1 MVALLD
7 YPVKHI
13 DGNLIFSHDGSVT
26 AYYRLAGFNYEFL
39 DHEDKFIPF
48 HSQLAFLFNN
58 RYDLHFI
65 SEPFPTNIDLIL
77 ADTIASIQRKN
88 YPLKEAGLQ
97 YFEYLSTYFEEQ
109 KMTQETSEYIQYI
122 GVQLDPT
129 KNKYRDG
136 NIGVTLF
143 QSLKELWN
151 GLNAQVNRSVG
162 LTSQDLLQAD
172 INAWHDQADLL
183 KEQLQSG
190 FLCKV
195 EKARTAECLYLL
207 EKEFSVTSSNADIQS
222 REEFRSGEVVEGTEI
237 VDGQEITYQTVRTNP
252 RDFLELQGTNIE
264 EHTATSLKLT
274 KLDAA
279 DNENTYFTKYL
290 VVHSMDSEMSFPHN
304 EWFYLLQSRLP
315 FPVSTSIRAY
325 HQTNERIVKRLSNK
339 RLEFIDQKQE
349 AYKAGADTDLALHQS
364 EQGAIQAEAY
374 FQKSGQPAY
383 ACSIIFKVGATS
395 QKEVNVRAEQL
406 KQELLKYGMKIVAP
420 FGEQIALAMEKL
432 LGSRQINTDYKI
444 EVESGVLAA
453 MMFGATTSVGDNRG
467 FYIGYTDRLRRPV
480 FIQPDL
486 AAKAYNI
493 GNLEDSISAIV
504 AGATGKGKSYFMN
517 LYTTLSVLTGSQALI
532 VDPKGD
538 RKHWESLPLID
549 KTFISKWTLGSDLAD
564 RGCLD
569 PFRTADSIENAKA
582 TAKDILAYLVDVDL
596 RDTEYQMLAL
606 AVEAVASQE
615 DPCIGAVLTYLEGMH
630 EAEQYKM
637 SNKKQQA
644 IETLV
649 DIFQALKNEKL
660 ASLLFGEVGQDF
672 KVLKVDKPMQILMV
686 EHLNLPDSDQTQS
699 RKLLPSQKLSEAIM
713 ISITAFTQQY
723 MFNQDRSI
731 HKIILQDEA
740 SSIDANPSG
749 RRMMDFII
757 RKGRYYNTTLL
768 KGSQNATDHGN
779 DVANVGMKFSFGLRK
794 SEEAKEMLKFLNLPE
809 TDTNVQKLRTLEKGH
824 CLFQDIYGR
833 TTTIYI
839 DPVFVEFE
847 RAFDSSTASEEER
860 LREQNK

>member
-1 MVALLD
+1 MVAILD

-13 DGNLIFSHDGSVT
+13 DGNLIFGADGTVT

-39 DHEDKFIPF
+39 DDEDKFIPF
-48 HSQLAFLFNN
+48 HSQLAYLFNN

-65 SEPFPTNIDLIL
+65 SEPFPTNIDTIL
-77 ADTIASIQRKN
+77 ADTIASMKRKD
-88 YPLKEAGLQ
+88 YPLKGAGLQ
-97 YFEYLSTYFEEQ
+97 YFDYLRVYFDEQ
-109 KMTQETSEYIQYI
+109 KLKKETSEYIQYI
-122 GVQLDPT
+122 GVQLDPS

-136 NIGVTLF
+136 NIGVTVF
-143 QSLKELWN
+143 QSLKELWK
-151 GLNAQVNRSVG
+151 GLSVSVNKAAGVASNE
-162 LTSQDLLQAD
+162 LLQAE

-183 KEQLQSG
+183 KEQLQAG

-195 EKARTAECLYLL
+195 EKAGTAECVYLL
-207 EKEFSVTSSNADIQS
+207 EKEFSVTSSNAEVTS
-222 REEFRSGEVVEGTEI
+222 REEFRSGEVVEGYEELN
-237 VDGQEITYQTVRTNP
+237 GESITYQKVRTNP

-264 EHTATSLKLT
+264 EYTATSLKLT
-274 KLDAA
+274 KLDTS
-279 DNENTYFTKYL
+279 DEEQTYFTKYL
-290 VVHSMDSEMSFPHN
+290 VVHAMDNEMSFPHN
-304 EWFYLLQSRLP
+304 EWLYLLQSRLG

-325 HQTNERIVKRLSNK
+325 HQSNERIVKRLSNK

-374 FQKSGQPAY
+374 FQKTGQPAY
-383 ACSIIFKVGATS
+383 ACSIIFKVGAGN
-395 QKEVNVRAEQL
+395 QKDLSLRAEQL
-406 KQELLKYGMKIVAP
+406 KQELLKYGMKVVSP
-420 FGEQIALAMEKL
+420 FGEQMALAMEKL

-444 EVESGVLAA
+444 EAESGVLAA

-467 FYIGYTDRLRRPV
+467 FYIGFTDRLKRPV

-538 RKHWESLPLID
+538 RKHWDSLPLID
-549 KTFISKWTLGSDLAD
+549 KEYISKWTLGSELSDK
-564 RGCLD
+564 GCLD
-569 PFRTADSIENAKA
+569 PFRTSDSIENAKA
-582 TAKDILAYLVDVDL
+582 TAKDILAYLVGVDL

-606 AVEAVASQE
+606 AVEAVATEE
-615 DPCIGAVLTYLEGMH
+615 DPCIGAVITHLEGMLEDS
-630 EAEQYKM
+630 EAKM
-637 SNKKQQA
+637 SEKKQQA
-644 IETLV
+644 IESLV
-649 DIFQALKNEKL
+649 DIFHSLRNEKL
-660 ASLLFGEVGQDF
+660 ASLLFGEVGQDY

-686 EHLNLPDSDQTQS
+686 EHLNLPDTDQTQS
-699 RKLLPSQKLSEAIM
+699 GKLLPSQKLSEAIM

-723 MFNQDRSI
+723 MFRQDRGI

-794 SEEAKEMLKFLNLPE
+794 SEEAREMLKFLNLPE
-809 TDTNVQKLRTLEKGH
+809 TESNVQRLRTLEKGH

-860 LREQNK
+860 QYEQSK

>member
-1 MVALLD
+1 MERRVL
-7 YPVKHI
+7 
-13 DGNLIFSHDGSVT
+13 GNSH
-26 AYYRLAGFNYEFL
+26 ARC
-39 DHEDKFIPF
+39 
-48 HSQLAFLFNN
+48 
-58 RYDLHFI
+58 
-65 SEPFPTNIDLIL
+65 
-77 ADTIASIQRKN
+77 
-88 YPLKEAGLQ
+88 EAGEKL
-97 YFEYLSTYFEEQ
+97 EI
-109 KMTQETSEYIQYI
+109 TS
-122 GVQLDPT
+122 
-129 KNKYRDG
+129 
-136 NIGVTLF
+136 
-143 QSLKELWN
+143 
-151 GLNAQVNRSVG
+151 
-162 LTSQDLLQAD
+162 
-172 INAWHDQADLL
+172 
-183 KEQLQSG
+183 
-190 FLCKV
+190 KV
-195 EKARTAECLYLL
+195 YLL
-207 EKEFSVTSSNADIQS
+207 
-222 REEFRSGEVVEGTEI
+222 
-237 VDGQEITYQTVRTNP
+237 
-252 RDFLELQGTNIE
+252 
-264 EHTATSLKLT
+264 
-274 KLDAA
+274 
-279 DNENTYFTKYL
+279 
-290 VVHSMDSEMSFPHN
+290 
-304 EWFYLLQSRLP
+304 
-315 FPVSTSIRAY
+315 
-325 HQTNERIVKRLSNK
+325 
-339 RLEFIDQKQE
+339 
-349 AYKAGADTDLALHQS
+349 
-364 EQGAIQAEAY
+364 
-374 FQKSGQPAY
+374 
-383 ACSIIFKVGATS
+383 
-395 QKEVNVRAEQL
+395 
-406 KQELLKYGMKIVAP
+406 
-420 FGEQIALAMEKL
+420 
-432 LGSRQINTDYKI
+432 
-444 EVESGVLAA
+444 
-453 MMFGATTSVGDNRG
+453 
-467 FYIGYTDRLRRPV
+467 
-480 FIQPDL
+480 
-486 AAKAYNI
+486 
-493 GNLEDSISAIV
+493 
-504 AGATGKGKSYFMN
+504 
-517 LYTTLSVLTGSQALI
+517 LY
-532 VDPKGD
+532 